1 MTDDRMALMELVEKQ
16 ADGDLVREM
25 LAFAAERIMEAE
37 IEARTGAAKGT
48 RSPMREAQRNGYRER
63 DWDTRAG
70 RIALEIPKLR
80 KGSYFPSFL
89 EPRRTAEKALVAVI
103 QEAYVHGIS
112 TRSVDDLVK
121 AMGAGGMSKSQV
133 SRLCMEID
141 ERVDA
146 FLSRPLE
153 GAWPYLW
160 LDATYLKVREGGRI
174 ISKAVILAVAVNEDG
189 KREVL
194 GVATGPS
201 EAEVFWTDFLRSLAD
216 RGLRGVKLVIAPSR
230 QIWLCQIACRAV
242 DDHKGLRAAAR
253 RVFNATH
260 QRCRIHWMR
269 NALAHA
275 PAKQRTAVAAMLKTV
290 FAQESKA
297 DAENQWAVVAD
308 ALREKQPKLGALMDN
323 SRDDV
328 LAYMSFPREH
338 WTQIASTNPLER
350 VNREVKR
357 RADVIGI
364 FPNDA
369 AIIRLVGALMLETN
383 DEWAVARRY
392 MSLETLARVT
402 DNPTVRLPAVAS

>member
-1 MTDDRMALMELVEKQ
+1 MTDERMALIDLIEKH
-16 ADGDLVREM
+16 ADTDLVREM
-25 LAFAAERIMEAE
+25 LAFAADRIMELE
-37 IEARTGAAKGT
+37 VELRTGAAKGT
-48 RSPMREAQRNGYRER
+48 RSPLREVQRNGYRDR

-80 KGSYFPSFL
+80 KGSYLPSFL

-103 QEAYVHGIS
+103 QEAYVQGIS

-133 SRLCMEID
+133 SRLCGEID
-141 ERVDA
+141 ERVNA
-146 FLSRPLE
+146 FLNRPLE

-160 LDATYLKVREGGRI
+160 LDAAYLKVREGGRI
-174 ISKAVILAVAVNEDG
+174 ISRAVIVAVAVAVNEDG

-194 GVATGPS
+194 GIAAGPS
-201 EAEVFWTDFLRSLAD
+201 EAETFWTNFLRSLAD
-216 RGLRGVKLVIAPSR
+216 RSLRGVKLVIA
-230 QIWLCQIACRAV
+230 

-253 RVFNATH
+253 RVFNASQ
-260 QRCRIHWMR
+260 QRCRVHWMR
-269 NALAHA
+269 NALAYA
-275 PAKQRTAVAAMLKTV
+275 PAKSRAAVAAMLKTI
-290 FAQESKA
+290 FAQETKA
-297 DAENQWAVVAD
+297 EAEAQWGVVAD
-308 ALREKQPKLGALMDN
+308 ALREKQPRLAAMMDA

-328 LAYMSFPREH
+328 LVYMDFPREH

-350 VNREVKR
+350 VNREIKR

-364 FPNDA
+364 FPNDG

-402 DNPTVRLPAVAS
+402 DNPNVRLPAVAT